1 MVRKLFDEETR
12 VKSNVNGRGKEKLNP
27 RIIQYLKQK
36 CFYYWP
42 IITGKEIE
50 EESWKLCV
58 ISIDENARSLKN
70 KPRKR
75 LSQV

>member
-1 MVRKLFDEETR
+1 MVCKLFDEETQ
-12 VKSNVNGRGKEKLNP
+12 VKRNVNGGGKEKLNP
-27 RIIQYLKQK
+27 RIIQRVKQK

-42 IITGKEIE
+42 IINGKATE

-58 ISIDENARSLKN
+58 IFIDENARSLKN